1 MQHPTDA
8 SAPGRA
14 TATGL
19 VLTEPRSFDRRTFDV
34 PVVDDHDGVLRVEA
48 CGLCGTDHEQYTG
61 HLPNRHAFI
70 PGHEVIGVVEQLG
83 DHAAERWGVT
93 AGQRVAVEVFQSCRE
108 CEQCRAGV
116 YRRCSRNGVK
126 TMIGFTDADEPPG
139 LGGGYAS
146 HLYLGADAMLLPV
159 PDELDPVTA
168 TLFNPLGA
176 GIRWGVELPE
186 TKPGDVVAI
195 LGPGV
200 RGLCTAAAVS
210 EAGAGFVMLTGLGP
224 RDAERLA
231 IAPAFGVDLAVDV
244 SEADP
249 NQALRAAVGSK
260 ADVVVDVTAKAPA
273 ALAQAV
279 ELARPGGTIVLAGT
293 RGGGD
298 RGVPETP
305 GFDPDHIV
313 YKELRIIGALGVDVT
328 AYQKALDLLVSDR
341 YPFADLPRQ
350 VAGFDD
356 LEPLIQ
362 VMAGERAGTPP
373 VHGVFVPDASP
384 HPRGASL

>member
-1 MQHPTDA
+1 MTTSD
-8 SAPGRA
+8 
-14 TATGL
+14 ATGL
-19 VLTEPRSFDRRTFDV
+19 VLTAPRSFEQRTFDL
-34 PVVDDHDGVLRVEA
+34 PDIGSTDGLLRVEA

-83 DHAAERWGVT
+83 DEAAERWGVS
-93 AGQRVAVEVFQSCRE
+93 AGQRVAVEVFLSCRD
-108 CEQCRAGV
+108 CEACRAGL
-116 YRRCSRNGVK
+116 YRRCERNGTA
-126 TMIGFTDADEPPG
+126 TMIGFTDADQPPG

-146 HLYLGADAMLLPV
+146 HLYLGPDVMLLPV

-176 GIRWGVELPE
+176 GIRWGVEVPD
-186 TKPGDVVAI
+186 TQPGDIVVV

-200 RGLCTAAAVS
+200 RGLSVAAAVK
-210 EAGAGFVMLTGLGP
+210 EAGAGFVMITGLGV

-231 IAPAFGVDLAVDV
+231 MAPAFGVDLAVDV
-244 SEADP
+244 AETDP
-249 NQALRAAVGSK
+249 NQALRAAVGAK

-273 ALAQAV
+273 ALGQAV
-279 ELARPGGTIVLAGT
+279 SLARPGGTIVLAGT
-293 RGGGD
+293 RGST
-298 RGVPETP
+298 ETP

-313 YKELRIIGALGVDVT
+313 YKELRILGALGVDVT
-328 AYQKALDLLVSDR
+328 AYRKALDLLVSGR

-350 VAGFDD
+350 LVGFDE

-362 VMAGERAGTPP
+362 VMAGERDGIPP
-373 VHGVFVPDASP
+373 IHGVFAPEAAPAGPTGSARTDDTTNTDE
-384 HPRGASL
+384 GATP